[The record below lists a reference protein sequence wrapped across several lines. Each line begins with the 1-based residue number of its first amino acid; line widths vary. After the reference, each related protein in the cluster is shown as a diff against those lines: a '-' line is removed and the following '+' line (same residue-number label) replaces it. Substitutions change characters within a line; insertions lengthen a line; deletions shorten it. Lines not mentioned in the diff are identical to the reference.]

1 MIVQNLTTDQFALLA
16 FKAHVTDPQSVL
28 ANNWSISQPICKWV
42 GISCGARHQ
51 RVRALNLS
59 NMGLRGTIPPH
70 LGNFSFLMSLDIS
83 KNNFHAYLPNELGQ
97 LRRLRFISLD
107 YNEFSGSF
115 PSWIGV
121 LSKLQILS
129 LRNNSFT
136 GPIPNSLFNL
146 SRLEKWDSMFNI
158 IDGNIPSR
166 IGNLSSLVNVNLA
179 YNNLQGEIPSEI
191 GNLQN
196 LEILV
201 LGMNNLSGPIQPS
214 IFNISTITLINLFG
228 NQLSGHLDLPPKVS
242 YSLPN
247 LRVFSLGKNKL
258 TGTIPNSIT
267 NASKLTGLDLS
278 FNSFSGLIPH
288 TFGNLRFLSVLN
300 LANNYLTTDSPTAE
314 WSFLSSLTNCRN
326 LTTLAVASNP
336 LRGIL
341 PPVIGN
347 FSASL
352 QNFYAYDCKL
362 TGNIPHEIGNLRSLI
377 VLSLFINA
385 LNGTIPSTVG
395 RLEQLQGLSLYGNN
409 LEGSIPYDLC
419 HLERL
424 NGIRLNGN
432 KLSGPIPQCLASL
445 ISLRELNLGSNKF
458 SSSIPSS
465 FWSLEY
471 LLAVNLSSNSLS
483 GSLPSNIQNLQ
494 VLINLDLS
502 RNQLSGDIPI
512 TIGSLK
518 DLVTLSLASNQFEGP
533 IPQTFGSLTGLE
545 SLDLS
550 NNNLSGEI
558 PKSLEALLFLK
569 QLNVSH
575 NKLEGEIPANG
586 PFKYFAPQSFSWN
599 YALCGPTTLQVP
611 PCRANKTEGSKKA
624 SRNFLKY
631 VLPPLISTGI
641 MVAIVIVFISCR
653 KKIANKIVKEDLLPL
668 AAWRRTSYLDIQRAT
683 DGFNECNLLGRG
695 SFGSVYKGTFS
706 DGTSFAI
713 KVFNLQLDRAFRS
726 FDSECEVL
734 RNVRHRNLIKI
745 FSSCCNNDFRA
756 LVLELMPNGSL
767 EKWLYSDNYFLDLL
781 ERLNIMIGVALA
793 LEYLH
798 HGHSTPVVH
807 CDLKPSNILLD
818 EDMVA
823 HVSDFGLSKL
833 FDEGDDSVTQTM
845 TIATIGYMA
854 PEYGT
859 EGIVSSKCDVYSY
872 GVLLT
877 ETFTRKKPTDD
888 MFTGEMSLKKWVK
901 ESLPHGL
908 MEVVDTNLL
917 RQEHTSSAE
926 MDCLLS
932 VLHLALDCCMESP
945 DQRIYMT
952 DAAVKLKKIKIIG
965 VLVLSRAE
973 IGLNV

>member
-1 MIVQNLTTDQFALLA
+1 MCI
-16 FKAHVTDPQSVL
+16 
-28 ANNWSISQPICKWV
+28 IS
-42 GISCGARHQ
+42 
-51 RVRALNLS
+51 
-59 NMGLRGTIPPH
+59 
-70 LGNFSFLMSLDIS
+70 
-83 KNNFHAYLPNELGQ
+83 
-97 LRRLRFISLD
+97 
-107 YNEFSGSF
+107 
-115 PSWIGV
+115 
-121 LSKLQILS
+121 
-129 LRNNSFT
+129 
-136 GPIPNSLFNL
+136 
-146 SRLEKWDSMFNI
+146 
-158 IDGNIPSR
+158 
-166 IGNLSSLVNVNLA
+166 
-179 YNNLQGEIPSEI
+179 GEIPSEI

-288 TFGNLRFLSVLN
+288 TFGSLRFLSVLN

-362 TGNIPHEIGNLRSLI
+362 TGNIPQEIGNLRSLI
-377 VLSLFINA
+377 VLSLFIND

-471 LLAVNLSSNSLS
+471 LLTVNLSSNSLS
-483 GSLPSNIQNLQ
+483 GSLPSNIQNLK

-518 DLVTLSLASNQFEGP
+518 DLVTLSLTNNQFEGP

-599 YALCGPTTLQVP
+599 HALCGPTTLQVP

-624 SRNFLKY
+624 NRNFLKY

-781 ERLNIMIGVALA
+781 ERLNIMIDVALA

-854 PEYGT
+854 PGN
-859 EGIVSSKCDVYSY
+859 VSS
-872 GVLLT
+872 
-877 ETFTRKKPTDD
+877 
-888 MFTGEMSLKKWVK
+888 
-901 ESLPHGL
+901 
-908 MEVVDTNLL
+908 
-917 RQEHTSSAE
+917 
-926 MDCLLS
+926 
-932 VLHLALDCCMESP
+932 
-945 DQRIYMT
+945 
-952 DAAVKLKKIKIIG
+952 
-965 VLVLSRAE
+965 LVLNFALSETQSKFFSKDYSFAIAFIITYFCLIE
-973 IGLNV
+973 IMQNTEQRELFLPNAMSIAMVFY